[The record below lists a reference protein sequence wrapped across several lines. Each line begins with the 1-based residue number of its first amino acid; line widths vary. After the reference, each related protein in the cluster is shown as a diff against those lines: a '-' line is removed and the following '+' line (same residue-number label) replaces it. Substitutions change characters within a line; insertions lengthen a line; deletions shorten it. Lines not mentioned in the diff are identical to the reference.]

1 MNLMERG
8 FPIACGASASNF
20 RLIEMKKLLNS
31 VILLWLIL
39 GATALKAKP
48 FGYELAWSPLA
59 ADVQEA
65 R

>member
-1 MNLMERG
+1 MNLMEKE
-8 FPIACGASASNF
+8 FPVARGASTSNF
-20 RLIEMKKLLNS
+20 RLIEMKKLLGS

-48 FGYELAWSPLA
+48 FGCKFALSPLA
-59 ADVQEA
+59 ADVQKT